1 VFYPNDFL
9 KYMKVQKILGG
20 LVIALF
26 SAGAV
31 FGQQLALKRNGRVV
45 RVMENKR
52 VLYRVALRGK
62 TNMKGRKYDEA
73 FLAGSCLIVRRNVRE
88 LDTGTESYPEVSR
101 LEIYQK
107 NGNRKIYH
115 ESRDLAISRLSDW
128 ELMNSPDF
136 SWAII
141 ADSGEAMFD
150 GYFYISPQCE
160 IRAVSFSPNGW
171 FDWGDK
177 TDGVFI
183 DAATL
188 KFSSMLLRNDG
199 QEKRADIFIMKDGN
213 FRIEIV
219 GK

>member
-1 VFYPNDFL
+1 MNF
-9 KYMKVQKILGG
+9 KILSG
-20 LVIALF
+20 LLIAL
-26 SAGAV
+26 AV
-31 FGQQLALKRNGRVV
+31 VCPAFGQQLKTKRNANVVEIREGRKLLYKVV
-45 RVMENKR
+45 LK
-52 VLYRVALRGK
+52 GK
-62 TNMKGRKYDEA
+62 PNRKGRRYDEA

-88 LDTGTESYPEVSR
+88 VETGTESYPDVSR

-107 NGNRKIYH
+107 NGKRKIYH
-115 ESRDLAISRLSDW
+115 ESRDLAISRVTDW
-128 ELMNSPDF
+128 ELINSPDF

-160 IRAVSFSPNGW
+160 IRQVSFSPDGW

-188 KFSSMLLRNDG
+188 KFSSMRQRRDG
-199 QEKRADIFIMKDGN
+199 KEKRANIFITKDGN
-213 FRIEIV
+213 FRLENV
-219 GK
+219 VKE